1 MKKLA
6 ITLHIEMPDLEA
18 VDSNAHA
25 LRSWLTLNDYS
36 IEQFMLKIRKEVEYT
51 CYSNDSVDLVIN
63 GTAPDKTEVSVQ
75 TVVQKVQTGVLSFG
89 TRVLVTFQDEQT
101 SAEVIGYDQK
111 YRLHKV
117 RTSCGKVLLR
127 KIHTA

>member
-25 LRSWLTLNDYS
+25 LRSWLTLNGCS
-36 IEQFMLKIRKEVEYT
+36 MEQFMLKIRKEVEYT
-51 CYSNDSVDLVIN
+51 CFANDSVDLVIN

>member
-1 MKKLA
+1 
-6 ITLHIEMPDLEA
+6 
-18 VDSNAHA
+18 
-25 LRSWLTLNDYS
+25 
-36 IEQFMLKIRKEVEYT
+36 MLKIRKEVEYT
-51 CYSNDSVDLVIN
+51 CFANDSVDLVIN